1 MWHGSEKSG
10 LFWCHFCPVT
20 WILEIG
26 ERFCVLLNHAV
37 SIAVVKYDLSWHIVS
52 CGDSSFDNTGEICVE
67 WSEDRKKFASN
78 CVEKYWKA
86 VYSRLHYYK
95 WDCYVEGAYED
106 MAQHKKDYITLNV
119 KMDAALMRH
128 FATYCKDVGQIKLWP
143 LSA

>member
-67 WSEDRKKFASN
+67 WSEGTKKFASN
-78 CVEKYWKA
+78 RVEKLCIIAYTITGGIFMWK
-86 VYSRLHYYK
+86 
-95 WDCYVEGAYED
+95 GACED
-106 MAQHKKDYITLNV
+106 VAQHRKDYITLNI
-119 KMDAALMRH
+119 KMDAALMRR
-128 FATYCKDVGQIKLWP
+128 FATYCKDVGQTKLWS